1 MKNIKNKIINIFKN
15 LENQT
20 IRIIKNGIK
29 GCFGICLISI
39 FILLTYTFIYSTP
52 LLFDIGIILF
62 KMSLLFSIEFLICGI
77 VVDSLKKNII

>member
-15 LENQT
+15 LETQT

-29 GCFGICLISI
+29 CCFGICLISI